1 MLVSHSDMADIEE
14 FDFETKLFI
23 ENERSGLT
31 LDDLRKMI
39 EEVEIKNL
47 VKTTI
52 PKFDPQ
58 LYALV
63 YDKLIDFP
71 ESDFVFDTITTDNF
85 FRNIHRMLKVK
96 VHLHHSHVMAMLMT
110 FVIGKLEKTK
120 LKFQF

>member
-31 LDDLRKMI
+31 LDDLRKTI

-58 LYALV
+58 LYPLV

>member
-31 LDDLRKMI
+31 LDDLRKTI

-85 FRNIHRMLKVK
+85 FRNVHRMLKVK
-96 VHLHHSHVMAMLMT
+96 VHP
-110 FVIGKLEKTK
+110 
-120 LKFQF
+120 

>member
-1 MLVSHSDMADIEE
+1 M
-14 FDFETKLFI
+14 
-23 ENERSGLT
+23 
-31 LDDLRKMI
+31 RKTI

-71 ESDFVFDTITTDNF
+71 ESDFVFDTITTDNY